1 MLGYEQGD
9 VEQIRARGWFQTL
22 NHPVA
27 GRTVQSG
34 FPAVFSVGPS
44 PQDLHTSPA
53 PCLGQ
58 HNHDILTADLGCT
71 EEEVASLLADGIIGT
86 RPGGGTAW

>member
-9 VEQIRARGWFQTL
+9 VEQIRARGWFQSL
-22 NHPVA
+22 DHPVA

-34 FPAVFSVGPS
+34 FPAAFSAGPS
-44 PQDLHTSPA
+44 PRDLHTSPA

-58 HNHDILTADLGCT
+58 HNHEILTADLGCT
-71 EEEVASLLADGIIGT
+71 EEELARLAADGIIGT
-86 RPGGGTAW
+86 RPGGSTAW